1 MRGNFFFPPGVFLG
15 FFLNHQDRPVPPV
28 TVATMGNN
36 IHQIKKNLTMKISK
50 YEHQMAFPLWTS
62 FIKTDTVCYHLI
74 MPQRLVFAVWN
85 YKKKKVSLM
94 YSLMMIILDY
104 LQYWN
109 VCFVK
114 ATGLT
119 FFSQILF
126 TLGKQFSTLAPTIS
140 FKCLEKHIIKLT
152 LISVCSS
159 ISIYVP
165 IRP

>member
-1 MRGNFFFPPGVFLG
+1 MLSSYYAP
-15 FFLNHQDRPVPPV
+15 
-28 TVATMGNN
+28 
-36 IHQIKKNLTMKISK
+36 
-50 YEHQMAFPLWTS
+50 
-62 FIKTDTVCYHLI
+62 KTCFCSLKL
-74 MPQRLVFAVWN
+74 QE
-85 YKKKKVSLM
+85 KKVSLM
-94 YSLMMIILDY
+94 YSLTMIILDY

-140 FKCLEKHIIKLT
+140 FKCLKKHVIKLT

-159 ISIYVP
+159 ISIYVIEIP
-165 IRP
+165 DLLGSGRLFFANIQQYMECNLVCL